1 MKRPSTASKSADD
14 KLWAKAERER
24 KAKKAGKPRPMLE
37 KEIEKKGNDYA
48 ESKGWLQFK
57 FVSPSHRSVPDRIYF
72 RDGRTMLV
80 EWKKNGEEPTK
91 LQAKT
96 IKEIQ
101 AQGIEVHVVDNCNP
115 VTLMMVF
122 D

>member
-1 MKRPSTASKSADD
+1 MKRRSTASKTPEE
-14 KLWAKAERER
+14 KLWAQAGRER
-24 KAKKAGKPRPMLE
+24 TAKKAGKPRVMLE
-37 KEIEKKGNDYA
+37 KEIEKKGNEYA

-72 RDGRTMLV
+72 RDGRTLIV
-80 EWKKNGEEPTK
+80 EWKKTGEGPTK

-96 IKEIQ
+96 IAEIQ
-101 AQGIEVHVVDNCNP
+101 AQGIEVHVIDNCNP
-115 VTLMMVF
+115 FTLMLVF